1 MLLVEHN
8 MDVVM
13 DISRRVV
20 VLDHGQKIAEGPPE
34 VVRRD
39 PKVIE
44 ACFGRWAVLRIDD
57 VHAGYGEIEVLRG
70 VSAQVARGEIVSII
84 GANGAGK
91 STLLRTVFG
100 MVRPSRG
107 GIRLGGEEIAGESPV
122 RVLRRGCSYVP
133 QGRCNFPAMSVEENL
148 EMGAYTRSDGDVP
161 RDIEAMLARFPVLGD
176 QAAGAGGDALGRA
189 AADPRDRDRAPAP
202 AEDPPDRRAVLGLD
216 PRMVEIVFA
225 TIAEVNRAGAAVLM
239 VEQNA
244 KQALAISHR
253 AFVLELGRNR
263 FEGTGQALLEN
274 PDVRAH
280 YLGG

>member
-1 MLLVEHN
+1 MDDRPAGEALLHLE
-8 MDVVM
+8 
-13 DISRRVV
+13 
-20 VLDHGQKIAEGPPE
+20 
-34 VVRRD
+34 
-39 PKVIE
+39 
-44 ACFGRWAVLRIDD
+44 D

-70 VSAQVARGEIVSII
+70 VSADVRADEIVAII

-100 MVRPSRG
+100 MVKPSRG
-107 GIRLGGEEIAGESPV
+107 SIRLGGEEIGGENPV
-122 RVLRRGCSYVP
+122 AVLRRGCSYVP

-148 EMGAYTRSDGDVP
+148 EMGAYTRTDGDVR
-161 RDIEAMLARFPVLGD
+161 RDIEQLMERFPTLGTK
-176 QAAGAGGDALGRA
+176 R
-189 AADPRDRDRAPAP
+189 RAPAGTLSGGQQQILEIAIALLLRP
-202 AEDPPDRRAVLGLD
+202 RLLLVDEPSLGLD
-216 PRMVEIVFA
+216 PRMVEMVFSTIVA
-225 TIAEVNRAGAAVLM
+225 INRAGTAVLM

-253 AFVLELGRNR
+253 GFVLELGRNR